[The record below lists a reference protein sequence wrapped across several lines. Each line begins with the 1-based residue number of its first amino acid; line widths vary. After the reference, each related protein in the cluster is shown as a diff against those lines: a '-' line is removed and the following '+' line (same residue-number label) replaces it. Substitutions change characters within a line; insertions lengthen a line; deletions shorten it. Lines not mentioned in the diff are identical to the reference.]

1 MRLPLLLSGL
11 AAITATASA
20 GSSAPISVTVQQ
32 SVHVG
37 DAIRFQWTGGTSPY
51 TLKVYLNDKVVSQNQ
66 GWSTNYVQWR
76 ASADQVPAGT
86 SVRVRVTDSSGQTV
100 MSEPTVVEG
109 NGKSASTKKGL
120 PDADPTDHT
129 GGHGKTS
136 ADEEPITG
144 AVDTKS
150 LMDDPNN
157 RFRTSDNFGAP
168 TGQVGGGMLS
178 AAVMSSDWLPGQ
190 DLSSSRGIITLMPLA
205 SASLPAFVA
214 SATPSAISE
223 ASAAISDALA
233 STAATASAT
242 SAVTTDI
249 SDAAGS
255 STPTD
260 SASAAASSDS
270 GVSSSSSSL
279 SSGGLSTTAMV
290 AIAVVILLML
300 AAGGGFWWWR
310 SKQKDNS
317 DQQQSQQSGAAG
329 KGRSKRKSRR
339 SGNSSESGGDEEKLV
354 GGRGGGGNPSDS
366 ETEASDGDSDGGGLG
381 KGGRRGGGQGYRDD
395 PPTDNGSGTDDE
407 VQQRRSSHRSR

>member
-1 MRLPLLLSGL
+1 MRLRLLLSGF
-11 AAITATASA
+11 AAIAATASTA
-20 GSSAPISVTVQQ
+20 SAASSAPISVTVQQ

-37 DAIRFQWTGGTSPY
+37 DAIKFQWTGGTPPY

-109 NGKSASTKKGL
+109 DGKSASTKKGS
-120 PDADPTDHT
+120 PDADSTGHI

-157 RFRTSDNFGAP
+157 RFRTSNDIGAP
-168 TGQVGGGMLS
+168 TGQIGGGMLS
-178 AAVMSSDWLPGQ
+178 AAVMPSDWLPGQ
-190 DLSSSRGIITLMPLA
+190 DLSSSRGTITLMPLG
-205 SASLPAFVA
+205 SASLSAFMA
-214 SATPSAISE
+214 SATPDATSGN
-223 ASAAISDALA
+223 SAAITDALA
-233 STAATASAT
+233 STAATASAS
-242 SAVTTDI
+242 SAVATDI

-255 STPTD
+255 TTPTD

-270 GVSSSSSSL
+270 GVSSSSSSS
-279 SSGGLSTTAMV
+279 SSGGLSTTAIV
-290 AIAVVILLML
+290 AIAGVILLLL

-317 DQQQSQQSGAAG
+317 DQQQPQQSGAG

-354 GGRGGGGNPSDS
+354 GGRGGEGNPNDS
-366 ETEASDGDSDGGGLG
+366 ETEPSD
-381 KGGRRGGGQGYRDD
+381 GGRRGGGRGGSYRDD
-395 PPTDNGSGTDDE
+395 PPTDNGSGTDDDF
-407 VQQRRSSHRSR
+407 QQRRSSRRSR

>member
-37 DAIRFQWTGGTSPY
+37 DAIKFQWTGGTPPY

-109 NGKSASTKKGL
+109 DGKSASTKKGS
-120 PDADPTDHT
+120 PDPDSTGHT

-136 ADEEPITG
+136 ADEEPMTG

-157 RFRTSDNFGAP
+157 GFRTSDVAGAP
-168 TGQVGGGMLS
+168 TGQIGGGMLS
-178 AAVMSSDWLPGQ
+178 AAVMPSDWQPGQ
-190 DLSSSRGIITLMPLA
+190 ESSSSTGTVTLMPLA
-205 SASLPAFVA
+205 SASLSAFMA
-214 SATPSAISE
+214 SATSSATSGD
-223 ASAAISDALA
+223 SAAITNALA
-233 STAATASAT
+233 STAATASAS

-249 SDAAGS
+249 SNAIGS
-255 STPTD
+255 TTPSD
-260 SASAAASSDS
+260 PASAAASSDS
-270 GVSSSSSSL
+270 GVSSSSSS
-279 SSGGLSTTAMV
+279 SSSEGLSTTAMI
-290 AIAVVILLML
+290 AIAVVVLLLL

-310 SKQKDNS
+310 SKQKDDAK
-317 DQQQSQQSGAAG
+317 DQQHQQQSGAAG

-366 ETEASDGDSDGGGLG
+366 ETEPSDAEGSG
-381 KGGRRGGGQGYRDD
+381 KGGRRGGSYRDD
-395 PPTDNGSGTDDE
+395 PPTDNGSGTDDD
-407 VQQRRSSHRSR
+407 VQQRRSSRRSR